1 MGTEGQGHQSLSTPF
16 TLKGQKRLDGKK
28 LAIFS
33 VNVATIPGKVQH
45 QRRYAYSVL
54 LILSYLS
61 HDGWLASSIFSHY
74 FFPRFAD
81 LVLQILNH
89 YFKWLDDIHDS
100 LVIIT

>member
-1 MGTEGQGHQSLSTPF
+1 MGTEGQGHQGLSTPF
-16 TLKGQKRLDGKK
+16 TLKGQKRQDGKK
-28 LAIFS
+28 LAMLS
-33 VNVATIPGKVQH
+33 VNVATIPRKVQH
-45 QRRYAYSVL
+45 QKRYPYSVL

-61 HDGWLASSIFSHY
+61 HDDWLARSIFSHY

-89 YFKWLDDIHDS
+89 YFKWLDVNHDS

>member
-28 LAIFS
+28 LAMLN
-33 VNVATIPGKVQH
+33 VNVATTQGKVQH

-81 LVLQILNH
+81 LVL
-89 YFKWLDDIHDS
+89 
-100 LVIIT
+100 